1 VSKNERITEN
11 LVRDIL
17 RDLKYYEQ
25 EETFVEEQKS
35 QIELKHPI
43 YISSGYYIFYS
54 FLNSIKFG
62 HHL

>member
-1 VSKNERITEN
+1 MSKSERITEN
-11 LVRDIL
+11 LV